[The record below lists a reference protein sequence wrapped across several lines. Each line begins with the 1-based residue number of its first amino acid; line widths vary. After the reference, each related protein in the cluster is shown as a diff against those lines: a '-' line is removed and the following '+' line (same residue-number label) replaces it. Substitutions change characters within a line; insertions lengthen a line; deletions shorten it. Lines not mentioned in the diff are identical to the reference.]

1 MNNYALLPLIYK
13 AFLTIICLFL
23 STTLNAET
31 RPEQPHLLVKASSEF
46 KFAPDTAILT
56 LTLDNT
62 SPHLKKARDNVEKR
76 SRKLLRSLLRFNLPQ
91 QDIEMGQ
98 LYIQPIQIQG
108 SQRSQTRVSQTITL
122 YVRSINRYPDILDR
136 INSSQTVS
144 DIIVKFEHSNEEV
157 LKEQVLDEAIN
168 KAREKAERMASRLG
182 QKTGRVFSIEESSQ
196 RYPDHARSEFR
207 VTAPRNSSLTSTP
220 EPDQIRLTSDVRVIF
235 FLVP

>member
-1 MNNYALLPLIYK
+1 MNDYSLFSLMHK
-13 AFLTIICLFL
+13 AFLAIICLFL
-23 STTLNAET
+23 STALNAET

-91 QDIEMGQ
+91 QDIETGQ
-98 LYIQPIQIQG
+98 LYIQPIQVQG

-136 INSSQTVS
+136 INSSQTAS
-144 DIIVKFEHSNEEV
+144 GIRVKFEHSNEEV

-168 KAREKAERMASRLG
+168 KAREKAGRMASRLG
-182 QKTGRVFSIEESSQ
+182 QRTGRVFSIEEDSQ
-196 RYPDHARSEFR
+196 RYPDNAQSELR
-207 VTAPRNSSLTSTP
+207 VKVPRNSSPASAP
-220 EPDQIRLTSDVRVIF
+220 QPDQISLTSDVRVIF